1 MDEAL
6 KAHLDTEH
14 ASQGV
19 HFASAP
25 STSPFPDQH
34 IDDEIEASRGVNA
47 VRGFAFCRLSFGR
60 VRADSL

>member
-1 MDEAL
+1 MDDAL
-6 KAHLDTEH
+6 MAHLDTEH

-34 IDDEIEASRGVNA
+34 IDDESLELRA
-47 VRGFAFCRLSFGR
+47 VLPFG
-60 VRADSL
+60 A